1 MIVHHLQDPAGVNT
15 PLLNASEFDECA
27 KLIRKLRWIG
37 LDEEARQ
44 VEAALRASAPN
55 ARGVV
60 LAEPAST
67 D

>member
-1 MIVHHLQDPAGVNT
+1 MIAQHLQDPAAVNA
-15 PLLNASEFDECA
+15 PMPSPPELSECT

-37 LDEEARQ
+37 LDEEARRL
-44 VEAALRASAPN
+44 EAALRASAPN
-55 ARGVV
+55 TRGAV

>member
-1 MIVHHLQDPAGVNT
+1 MIAHHQQNPAAANVPT
-15 PLLNASEFDECA
+15 PNVSESDKCT

-37 LDEEARQ
+37 LDEEARHL
-44 VEAALRASAPN
+44 EMTLRTCAPHE
-55 ARGVV
+55 RGTV